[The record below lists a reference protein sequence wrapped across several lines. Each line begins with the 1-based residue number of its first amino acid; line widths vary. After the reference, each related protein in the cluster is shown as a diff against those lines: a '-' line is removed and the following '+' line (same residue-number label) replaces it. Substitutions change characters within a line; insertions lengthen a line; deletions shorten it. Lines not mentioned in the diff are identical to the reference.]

1 MNLNDY
7 NPAIDLNKNYAFN
20 STKSPS
26 NSNHQNSQVSET
38 FY

>member
-26 NSNHQNSQVSET
+26 INNH
-38 FY
+38 